1 MFCKYYGMMDFV
13 HNFYGL
19 GLINQTFSWRFPMGL
34 EKLWDLMDYVQNLV
48 SLHFLKPCHGTF
60 PCFFY

>member
-1 MFCKYYGMMDFV
+1 
-13 HNFYGL
+13 
-19 GLINQTFSWRFPMGL
+19 MGL
-34 EKLWDLMDYVQNLV
+34 EKLWDLMDYVHNLV